1 MTGFAIFLCLL
12 TPALIL
18 ACLVALAHQRERLG
32 ELEREVRYIRCELA
46 RRDHSVYTKRLF
58 NYAERGREGVRDGED
73 R

>member
-32 ELEREVRYIRCELA
+32 ELEREVRYVRCELA

-58 NYAERGREGVRDGED
+58 EYVDQARQGVRDGED

>member
-18 ACLVALAHQRERLG
+18 ACGVALVHQRERLG

-46 RRDHSVYTKRLF
+46 RRDHSVYTRRLF
-58 NYAERGREGVRDGED
+58 DHAERGREGVRGEQD

>member
-1 MTGFAIFLCLL
+1 MTGFVVFLSLL
-12 TPALIL
+12 TPALVL
-18 ACLVALAHQRERLG
+18 AGGVALAHQRERLG

-58 NYAERGREGVRDGED
+58 DYAERGWEGVRDGED

>member
-32 ELEREVRYIRCELA
+32 ELEREVRYVRCELA
-46 RRDHSVYTKRLF
+46 RRDHSVYTERLF
-58 NYAERGREGVRDGED
+58 EYADRGREGVRGEQD

>member
-18 ACLVALAHQRERLG
+18 ACGVALAHQRERLG
-32 ELEREVRYIRCELA
+32 ELEREVRYVRCELA

-58 NYAERGREGVRDGED
+58 EYADPARQGVRDGED

>member
-1 MTGFAIFLCLL
+1 MTGFAVFLSLL
-12 TPALIL
+12 TPALVL
-18 ACLVALAHQRERLG
+18 AGGVALMHQRERLG

-58 NYAERGREGVRDGED
+58 DYAERAREGVRGEQD

>member
-18 ACLVALAHQRERLG
+18 ACGVALVHQRERLG

-46 RRDHSVYTKRLF
+46 RRDHNVYTKRLF
-58 NYAERGREGVRDGED
+58 DYAERAREGVRGEQD

>member
-1 MTGFAIFLCLL
+1 MTGFAVFLSLL

-18 ACLVALAHQRERLG
+18 ACLVVLAHQRERVG

-46 RRDHSVYTKRLF
+46 RRDHSVYTRRLF
-58 NYAERGREGVRDGED
+58 DYAERAREGARGEQD

>member
-18 ACLVALAHQRERLG
+18 ACMVALAHQRERLG

-58 NYAERGREGVRDGED
+58 DYAGRGREGVRGEQD

>member
-32 ELEREVRYIRCELA
+32 ELEREVRYVRGELA

-58 NYAERGREGVRDGED
+58 DYAERGREEVRDGED

>member
-18 ACLVALAHQRERLG
+18 ACGVALAHQRERLG
-32 ELEREVRYIRCELA
+32 ELEHEVRYVRCELA
-46 RRDHSVYTKRLF
+46 RRDHSIYTKRPF
-58 NYAERGREGVRDGED
+58 EYADQARQGVRDDQD

>member
-1 MTGFAIFLCLL
+1 MTGFAVFLSLL
-12 TPALIL
+12 TPALVL
-18 ACLVALAHQRERLG
+18 AGGVALMHQRERLG

-58 NYAERGREGVRDGED
+58 EYADQARQGVRDGED